1 MRMEDLMPGC
11 KVDIRITQLMEKED
25 VDAAQGIYYTSI
37 FDVTKD
43 SIELQMPMVGGRL
56 QLLPK
61 NICYEFIFS
70 APMGLYK
77 AQGTVTDHIKKQ
89 HFYLVKIVLTSPL
102 EKFQRREYYRITCMV
117 PMIFMGVTEEAA
129 MEGTID
135 AVREKMA
142 AGNEM
147 TVRGIGTILDISGGG
162 ARFTSSNSLAN
173 VKYLLL
179 EFQLPQENKKT
190 SLDID
195 VVAKVIDSKQ
205 TDAKDKYTHRVKFYF
220 KDPRMKEQLIGYVFQ
235 EERRIRKK
243 EQEI

>member
-61 NICYEFIFS
+61 NIRYEFIFS

-89 HFYLVKIVLTSPL
+89 HFYLLSRTNHPQIIQSS
-102 EKFQRREYYRITCMV
+102 
-117 PMIFMGVTEEAA
+117 IF
-129 MEGTID
+129 
-135 AVREKMA
+135 
-142 AGNEM
+142 
-147 TVRGIGTILDISGGG
+147 
-162 ARFTSSNSLAN
+162 
-173 VKYLLL
+173 
-179 EFQLPQENKKT
+179 
-190 SLDID
+190 
-195 VVAKVIDSKQ
+195 
-205 TDAKDKYTHRVKFYF
+205 
-220 KDPRMKEQLIGYVFQ
+220 
-235 EERRIRKK
+235 
-243 EQEI
+243 

>member
-25 VDAAQGIYYTSI
+25 VDATQGIYYTSI

-61 NICYEFIFS
+61 NIRYEFIFS
-70 APMGLYK
+70 TPMGLYK

-89 HFYLVKIVLTSPL
+89 HFYLLKIVLTSPL

-129 MEGTID
+129 MEGAID
-135 AVREKMA
+135 AVREKMT
-142 AGNEM
+142 AGSEM
-147 TVRGIGTILDISGGG
+147 TVLRHRNHLRYQRRWRKVYIQQLFSQCKISPFRIPVAAGEQKNTFGHRCG
-162 ARFTSSNSLAN
+162 CKSDRFQADRC
-173 VKYLLL
+173 
-179 EFQLPQENKKT
+179 Q
-190 SLDID
+190 
-195 VVAKVIDSKQ
+195 
-205 TDAKDKYTHRVKFYF
+205 
-220 KDPRMKEQLIGYVFQ
+220 G
-235 EERRIRKK
+235 
-243 EQEI
+243 

>member
-43 SIELQMPMVGGRL
+43 SIGTANAYGRR
-56 QLLPK
+56 QAYCETPK
-61 NICYEFIFS
+61 NIRYEFIFS
-70 APMGLYK
+70 PMGLYK

-89 HFYLVKIVLTSPL
+89 HFYLLKIVLTSPL

-117 PMIFMGVTEEAA
+117 PMIFMGVTEEAV

>member
-1 MRMEDLMPGC
+1 M
-11 KVDIRITQLMEKED
+11 T
-25 VDAAQGIYYTSI
+25 
-37 FDVTKD
+37 
-43 SIELQMPMVGGRL
+43 
-56 QLLPK
+56 
-61 NICYEFIFS
+61 
-70 APMGLYK
+70 
-77 AQGTVTDHIKKQ
+77 
-89 HFYLVKIVLTSPL
+89 
-102 EKFQRREYYRITCMV
+102 
-117 PMIFMGVTEEAA
+117 
-129 MEGTID
+129 
-135 AVREKMA
+135 
-142 AGNEM
+142 AGSEM

-190 SLDID
+190 PLDID

>member
-1 MRMEDLMPGC
+1 M
-11 KVDIRITQLMEKED
+11 
-25 VDAAQGIYYTSI
+25 
-37 FDVTKD
+37 TKD

-61 NICYEFIFS
+61 NIRYEFIFS

-89 HFYLVKIVLTSPL
+89 HFYLLKIVLTSPL

-147 TVRGIGTILDISGGG
+147 TDTRHRNHLRYQRRWRKVYNQQLFSQCKISPFRIPVAAGEQKNIFGHRCG
-162 ARFTSSNSLAN
+162 CKSDRFQADRC
-173 VKYLLL
+173 
-179 EFQLPQENKKT
+179 Q
-190 SLDID
+190 
-195 VVAKVIDSKQ
+195 
-205 TDAKDKYTHRVKFYF
+205 
-220 KDPRMKEQLIGYVFQ
+220 G
-235 EERRIRKK
+235 
-243 EQEI
+243 

>member
-1 MRMEDLMPGC
+1 
-11 KVDIRITQLMEKED
+11 
-25 VDAAQGIYYTSI
+25 
-37 FDVTKD
+37 
-43 SIELQMPMVGGRL
+43 
-56 QLLPK
+56 
-61 NICYEFIFS
+61 
-70 APMGLYK
+70 
-77 AQGTVTDHIKKQ
+77 
-89 HFYLVKIVLTSPL
+89 
-102 EKFQRREYYRITCMV
+102 
-117 PMIFMGVTEEAA
+117 

-190 SLDID
+190 PLDID

>member
-61 NICYEFIFS
+61 NIRYEFIFS
-70 APMGLYK
+70 TPMGLYK

-89 HFYLVKIVLTSPL
+89 HFYLLKIVLTSPL

-135 AVREKMA
+135 AVREKMT

-162 ARFTSSNSLAN
+162 ARFTSSNSLTN

-190 SLDID
+190 PLDID

-205 TDAKDKYTHRVKFYF
+205 TDAQDKYTHRVKFYF

>member
-1 MRMEDLMPGC
+1 MRMEELLPGC
-11 KVDIRITQLMEKED
+11 KVDIRIVQLVEKED
-25 VDAAQGIYYTSI
+25 VKAVQGIFYTSI
-37 FDVTKD
+37 FDVAQE

-61 NICYEFIFS
+61 NIRYEFIFS
-70 APMGLYK
+70 TPSGLYK
-77 AQGTVTDHIKKQ
+77 AQGTVTDHIKKE
-89 HFYLVKIVLTSPL
+89 HFYLLKIVLTSPL

-135 AVREKMA
+135 AVRKKMT

-162 ARFTSSNSLAN
+162 ARFTSSNSLAD
-173 VKYLLL
+173 VKFLLL
-179 EFQLPQENKKT
+179 EFQLPQENKK
-190 SLDID
+190 SPLEID
-195 VVAKVIDSKQ
+195 VVAKLIDSKQ
-205 TDAKDKYTHRVKFYF
+205 ADTKDKYMHRVKFYF
-220 KDPRMKEQLIGYVFQ
+220 KDPHMKEQLIGYVFQ

>member
-61 NICYEFIFS
+61 NIRYEFIFS

-89 HFYLVKIVLTSPL
+89 HFYLLKIVLTSPL
-102 EKFQRREYYRITCMV
+102 EKSSFSTSFQAISMPSMEAGRYQRWYRV
-117 PMIFMGVTEEAA
+117 PSKIRSF
-129 MEGTID
+129 
-135 AVREKMA
+135 RS
-142 AGNEM
+142 
-147 TVRGIGTILDISGGG
+147 SGK
-162 ARFTSSNSLAN
+162 S
-173 VKYLLL
+173 
-179 EFQLPQENKKT
+179 
-190 SLDID
+190 
-195 VVAKVIDSKQ
+195 
-205 TDAKDKYTHRVKFYF
+205 
-220 KDPRMKEQLIGYVFQ
+220 
-235 EERRIRKK
+235 
-243 EQEI
+243 

>member
-1 MRMEDLMPGC
+1 MRMEELLPGC
-11 KVDIRITQLMEKED
+11 KVDIRIIQLMEKDEI
-25 VDAAQGIYYTSI
+25 DAAQGIYYTSI

-43 SIELQMPMVGGRL
+43 GIELQMPMVGGRL

-61 NICYEFIFS
+61 NIRYEFIFS
-70 APMGLYK
+70 TSTGLYK
-77 AQGTVTDHIKKQ
+77 AQGTVRDHIKKQ
-89 HFYLVKIVLTSPL
+89 HFYLLKIELTSPL

-117 PMIFMGVTEEAA
+117 PMIFMGVTEDAA
-129 MEGTID
+129 MEDTID
-135 AVREKMA
+135 AVREKMT

-179 EFQLPQENKKT
+179 EFQLPQENKKGP
-190 SLDID
+190 LDIN
-195 VVAKVIDSKQ
+195 VVAKVIESKQ
-205 TDAKDKYTHRVKFYF
+205 ADTRDKYTHRVKFYF